1 MHRIAI
7 TFIIGCLFSLQAW
20 SSSPRVEFTE
30 STLKN
35 GLRVQLARDT
45 TAPVIALNIAYA
57 VGSKD
62 ERKGLTGFAHLF
74 EHMMFKGS
82 ENVGDGEHFYQIF
95 SSGGVMNGTTSPD
108 ITLYFETLPA
118 NQLELAL
125 FLEADRM
132 RSLEISQENLDNQR
146 QAVQEERRLR
156 IDNRPYGRSNERL
169 SELVFDN
176 FAYEHSPIGTMED
189 LNAASVEDIARFFKT
204 YYAPN
209 NAVLSLVGD
218 FDPKEAMRLIRKY
231 FEPIPRQPDP
241 PEVDLIE
248 PPQTQERR
256 ETIKDQ
262 LARMPHMFIVYK
274 TVKGNT
280 PDQYALEVLSSI
292 LQGGDSSRLYQR
304 LNKELELVAGVGG
317 YPDERIGTSTLVISA
332 TVRPGRKPEEVE
344 AAIYEEIEKLK
355 REPIADW
362 EMQKAKNATRL
373 SYFNSIRG
381 ADDRATMLGSLT
393 VKFNDPNL
401 INTKVDKLAAVT
413 AADVQ
418 RVAKQYLQQK
428 NRSILLTLPGAP

>member
-7 TFIIGCLFSLQAW
+7 TFIIGCLVSLQAW

-62 ERKGLTGFAHLF
+62 EREGLTGFAHLF

-176 FAYEHSPIGTMED
+176 FAYKHSPIGTMED

-209 NAVLSLVGD
+209 NAILSLVGD

-241 PEVDLIE
+241 PAVNLIE

-280 PDQYALEVLSSI
+280 PDQYAIEVLSSI

-304 LNKELELVAGVGG
+304 LNKELELVAGIGG

-332 TVRPGRKPEEVE
+332 TVRPDRKPEQVE

-373 SYFNSIRG
+373 GYFNSIRG
-381 ADDRATMLGSLT
+381 ADDRATTLGSLT

-428 NRSILLTLPGAP
+428 NRSVLLTLPGAP

>member
-30 STLKN
+30 ATLKN

-45 TAPVIALNIAYA
+45 SAPVIALNIAYA

-62 ERKGLTGFAHLF
+62 ERRGLTGFAHLF

-108 ITLYFETLPA
+108 ITLYFEILPA
-118 NQLELAL
+118 NQLELVL

-176 FAYEHSPIGTMED
+176 FAYKHSPIGTMED

-241 PEVDLIE
+241 PAVNLIE

-280 PDQYALEVLSSI
+280 PDQYAMEVLSSI

-317 YPDERIGTSTLVISA
+317 YADERIGTSTLVISA
-332 TVRPGRKPEEVE
+332 TVRPDRKPEEVE

-373 SYFNSIRG
+373 GYFNSIRG

-401 INTKVDKLAAVT
+401 INTKVDKLADVT

-428 NRSILLTLPGAP
+428 NRSVLLTLPGAP

>member
-7 TFIIGCLFSLQAW
+7 AIIFGCLISLEAF
-20 SSSPRVEFTE
+20 SSSVRVEFTE

-35 GLRVQLARDT
+35 GLRVQLAPDRS
-45 TAPVIALNIAYA
+45 APVIALNIAYA

-62 ERKGLTGFAHLF
+62 ERQGLTGFAHLF

-95 SSGGVMNGTTSPD
+95 SSGGVMNGTTSAD

-156 IDNRPYGRSNERL
+156 IDNQPYGRSNERL

-176 FAYEHSPIGTMED
+176 FAYKHSPIGTMED
-189 LNAASVEDIARFFKT
+189 LNAASVEDIAQFFKT

-218 FDPKEAMRLIRKY
+218 FDPKVAMRLIRKY
-231 FEPIPRQPDP
+231 FESIPRQPDP
-241 PEVDLIE
+241 PRVNLIE
-248 PPQTQERR
+248 PPQTEERR
-256 ETIKDQ
+256 QTVTDQ
-262 LARMPHMFIVYK
+262 LARMPHLFIVHK

-280 PDQYALEVLSSI
+280 PDQYAIEVLSSI

-317 YPDERIGTSTLVISA
+317 YSDERIGTGSLVISA
-332 TVRPGRKPEEVE
+332 TVRPDRKPEDVE
-344 AAIYEEIEKLK
+344 AAIYAEIERLK

-373 SYFNSIRG
+373 GYFNSIRG
-381 ADDRATMLGSLT
+381 ADARATMLGSLT

-418 RVAKQYLQQK
+418 RVARQYLQQK
-428 NRSILLTLPGAP
+428 NRSVLLTLPAAP

>member
-1 MHRIAI
+1 MHRVAI
-7 TFIIGCLFSLQAW
+7 TFLIGCLFSLQAW
-20 SSSPRVEFTE
+20 SSSPRVEFTD

-176 FAYEHSPIGTMED
+176 FAYKHSPIGTMED
-189 LNAASVEDIARFFKT
+189 LNAASVEDIAQFFKT

-209 NAVLSLVGD
+209 NAILSLVGD

-241 PEVDLIE
+241 PAVDLIE

-280 PDQYALEVLSSI
+280 PDQYAIEVLSSI

-304 LNKELELVAGVGG
+304 LNKELELVAGIGG

-332 TVRPGRKPEEVE
+332 TVRPDRKPEEVE

-373 SYFNSIRG
+373 GYFDSIRG

-428 NRSILLTLPGAP
+428 NRSVLLTLPGAP

>member
-7 TFIIGCLFSLQAW
+7 AFIVGCLFSVQAW
-20 SSSPRVEFTE
+20 SSSPRVEFTD

-176 FAYEHSPIGTMED
+176 FAYKHSPIGTMED

-209 NAVLSLVGD
+209 NAILSLVGD

-241 PEVDLIE
+241 PAVDLIE

-280 PDQYALEVLSSI
+280 PDQYAIEVLSSI

-304 LNKELELVAGVGG
+304 LNKELELVAGIGG

-332 TVRPGRKPEEVE
+332 TVRPDRKPEEVE

-373 SYFNSIRG
+373 GYFDSIRG

-428 NRSILLTLPGAP
+428 NRSVLLTLPGAP

>member
-7 TFIIGCLFSLQAW
+7 TFIIGCLVSLQAW

-62 ERKGLTGFAHLF
+62 EREGLTGFAHLF

-176 FAYEHSPIGTMED
+176 FAYKHSPIGTMED

-209 NAVLSLVGD
+209 NAILSLVGD

-241 PEVDLIE
+241 PAVNLIE

-280 PDQYALEVLSSI
+280 PDQYAIEVLSSI

-304 LNKELELVAGVGG
+304 LNKELELVAGIGG

-332 TVRPGRKPEEVE
+332 TVRPDRKPEQVE

-362 EMQKAKNATRL
+362 EMHKAKNATRL
-373 SYFNSIRG
+373 GYFNSIRG
-381 ADDRATMLGSLT
+381 ADDRATTLGSLT

-428 NRSILLTLPGAP
+428 NRSVLLTLPGAP

>member
-7 TFIIGCLFSLQAW
+7 TFIIGCLVSLQAW

-45 TAPVIALNIAYA
+45 TAPVIALNFAYA

-62 ERKGLTGFAHLF
+62 EREGLTGFAHLF

-176 FAYEHSPIGTMED
+176 FAYKHSPIGTMED

-209 NAVLSLVGD
+209 NAILSLVGD

-241 PEVDLIE
+241 PAVNLIE

-280 PDQYALEVLSSI
+280 PDQYAIEVLSSI

-304 LNKELELVAGVGG
+304 LNKELELVAGIGG

-332 TVRPGRKPEEVE
+332 TVRPDRKPEQVE

-373 SYFNSIRG
+373 GYFNSIRG
-381 ADDRATMLGSLT
+381 ADDRATTLGSLT

-428 NRSILLTLPGAP
+428 NRSVLLTLPGAP

>member
-7 TFIIGCLFSLQAW
+7 TFIIGCLISLAAW

-35 GLRVQLARDT
+35 GLRVQLARDI
-45 TAPVIALNIAYA
+45 TAPVIALNVAYA

-176 FAYEHSPIGTMED
+176 FAYQHSPIGTMED

-231 FEPIPRQPDP
+231 FEPIARQPDP
-241 PEVDLIE
+241 PAVNLIE
-248 PPQTQERR
+248 PLQTQERR

-280 PDQYALEVLSSI
+280 PDHYALEVLSSI

-332 TVRPGRKPEEVE
+332 TVRPDRKPEEVE

-373 SYFNSIRG
+373 GYFNSIRG

-428 NRSILLTLPGAP
+428 NRSVLLTLPGAP

>member
-7 TFIIGCLFSLQAW
+7 AFIIGCLFSVSAG

-82 ENVGDGEHFYQIF
+82 ENVGDGEHFYQVF

-176 FAYEHSPIGTMED
+176 FAYQHSPIGTMED
-189 LNAASVEDIARFFKT
+189 LNAASVEDISRFFKT

-218 FDPKEAMRLIRKY
+218 FDPKKAMHLIRKY
-231 FEPIPRQPDP
+231 FEPIPRQPNP
-241 PEVDLIE
+241 PAVDLIE

-274 TVKGNT
+274 TVKGDT
-280 PDQYALEVLSSI
+280 PDQYAIEVLSSI

-317 YPDERIGTSTLVISA
+317 YADERIGTSTLVISA
-332 TVRPGRKPEEVE
+332 TVRPDRKPEEVE

-355 REPIADW
+355 REPIAEW

-373 SYFNSIRG
+373 GYFNSIRG

-428 NRSILLTLPGAP
+428 NRSVLLTLPGAP

>member
-7 TFIIGCLFSLQAW
+7 TFIIGCLVSLQAW

-62 ERKGLTGFAHLF
+62 EREGLTGFAHLF

-176 FAYEHSPIGTMED
+176 FAYQHSPIGTMED

-209 NAVLSLVGD
+209 NAILSLVGD

-241 PEVDLIE
+241 PAVNLIE

-280 PDQYALEVLSSI
+280 PDQYAIEVLSSI

-304 LNKELELVAGVGG
+304 LNKELELVAGIGG

-332 TVRPGRKPEEVE
+332 TVRPDRKPEQVE

-373 SYFNSIRG
+373 GYFNSIRG
-381 ADDRATMLGSLT
+381 ADDRATTLGSLT

-428 NRSILLTLPGAP
+428 NRSVLLTLPGAP

>member
-7 TFIIGCLFSLQAW
+7 TFIIGCLVSLQAW

-35 GLRVQLARDT
+35 GLRVQLARDM

-62 ERKGLTGFAHLF
+62 EREGLTGFAHLF

-176 FAYEHSPIGTMED
+176 FAYKHSPIGTMED

-209 NAVLSLVGD
+209 NAILSLVGD

-241 PEVDLIE
+241 PAVNLIE

-280 PDQYALEVLSSI
+280 PDQYAIEVLSSI

-304 LNKELELVAGVGG
+304 LNKELELVAGIGG

-332 TVRPGRKPEEVE
+332 TVRPDRKPEQVE

-362 EMQKAKNATRL
+362 EMHKAKNATRL
-373 SYFNSIRG
+373 GYFNSIRG
-381 ADDRATMLGSLT
+381 ADDRATTLGSLT

-428 NRSILLTLPGAP
+428 NRSVLLTLPGAP